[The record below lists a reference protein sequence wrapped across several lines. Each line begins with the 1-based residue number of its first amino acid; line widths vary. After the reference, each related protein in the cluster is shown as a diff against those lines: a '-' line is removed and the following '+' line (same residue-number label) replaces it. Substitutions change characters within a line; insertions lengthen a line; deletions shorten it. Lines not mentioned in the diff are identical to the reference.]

1 MNHPEKISNTP
12 TIAPLKNVAL
22 CLDTLNR
29 AMTRAAHL
37 PGMVVMYAPSG
48 WGKSM
53 AASYVANKTRAVY
66 VECRSSFTKKALLLA
81 IANELGIVP
90 AKTIYELTDQIA
102 EQLMLSGRPLIL
114 DEMDH
119 IVDKN
124 AVEIVRDIYEA
135 SKATILM
142 IGEELFPNK
151 LRKWERFHNRVLE
164 WTPAQPADIGDVKLL
179 TKLYAPGITITD
191 DLQQRLLDISK
202 GAVRRLCVNIDRI
215 RHEATINDWKTV
227 NLELWGKR
235 PLYTGEA
242 PARRV

>member
-1 MNHPEKISNTP
+1 MNHTEKIGNPP

-29 AMTRAAHL
+29 AMNRAPHL
-37 PGMVVMYAPSG
+37 PGMVAMYGPSG

-53 AASYVANKTRAVY
+53 AASYAANKTRAAY

-81 IANELGIVP
+81 IAKELGIVP

-124 AVEIVRDIYEA
+124 AVEIVRDIYES

-142 IGEELFPNK
+142 IGEEMFPNK
-151 LRKWERFHNRVLE
+151 LLKWERFHNRILE
-164 WTPAQPADIGDVKLL
+164 WTPAQPADASDVKLL
-179 TKLYAPGITITD
+179 LRLYAPGLTIAD
-191 DLQQRLLDISK
+191 DLQHKLLEISK

-215 RHEATINDWKTV
+215 RHEASVNGWKSV
-227 NLELWGKR
+227 SLDVWGKR
-235 PLYTGEA
+235 PLYTGDA
-242 PARRV
+242 PARRI